1 MNVEGEEKFFFF
13 SFLWNFY
20 FCFFLF
26 FLIEFV
32 FNNAMLLK
40 IFSRMIVLRL
50 LSFSFCSLIRFFIFL
65 LFLFLFFEM
74 QNAKNKINQNFLFGD
89 TQKKKTDNAQ
99 TQKLTLIPIII
110 TIKITN

>member
-1 MNVEGEEKFFFF
+1 
-13 SFLWNFY
+13 
-20 FCFFLF
+20 
-26 FLIEFV
+26 
-32 FNNAMLLK
+32 
-40 IFSRMIVLRL
+40 
-50 LSFSFCSLIRFFIFL
+50 
-65 LFLFLFFEM
+65 M